1 MEAKVWVEAE
11 QATAALVF
19 AGGGRR
25 LEISMTEPVSL
36 AGLISSIL
44 GYFGLPPIDPPVL
57 GNDGPWAKML
67 NQPVLPSLVLASDA
81 AAGKSLAIEAAFVL
95 EPPFSFGG
103 EIDVGPL
110 KIELLPY
117 VKVQAV
123 YIEYDRASGLELK
136 AKVLF
141 LDKPPSARELPAA
154 ADDPGQGQIVSYPFP
169 APVTQKAGDKTFQIK
184 YFGLGQRFG
193 PTVDPNAPDPLRAV
207 ITALEEQLTS
217 TDPKTVLTEL
227 VQKYYHPDRGWYVGA
242 HIGMRG
248 FEIRFVFSDPV
259 LYGIELTGVSGQYEG
274 LLLEILYQKLGPD
287 LGVYYG
293 TLILPTKYRTVNV
306 GAVAITFPSIAIWIY
321 TNGDFKVSVGWPLG
335 DNSIVIQAAQF
346 MGGGGFYFAKLRSGD
361 NPGTKGNVDYNPVL
375 EFGLAVFWG
384 VGRSVSQG
392 PISAQLSL
400 TVQGTFQGVL
410 AWRALNPATGQ
421 PGSIS
426 NPPDNYWFAASV
438 GIVGTLQGSVDLAII
453 KASISI
459 QITATAGVAFQ
470 LGYATVVVV
479 SADVEVTASVKVVFF
494 TIHISFSAH
503 FSTSFT
509 LGSGVGTASMDGP
522 QGDLAPFKPP
532 VLDLPIAAIAPATPR
547 QRYIELAAAVAP
559 TQAITLQFVLH
570 PTVTYDA
577 NAKGSPFALAELF
590 INAPAPNDP
599 PGNTDFETLV
609 YFFENWLLNS
619 YGPAWSNVLDNLG
632 QGWSPGPADFEEQ
645 LTSFLQGF
653 TITFSGADLVA
664 SAKQSE
670 TSVAAFPMLPPLL
683 ITAGTTQVAF
693 AVYSKQPAA
702 QPTPADYP
710 QVIDDYFRE
719 LSLSQLA
726 PEGGKRL
733 RDGPL
738 DLELTGKAVAD
749 YAFTDYFLLLAR
761 ELAHEMTSGQ
771 SPANPAAQLAG
782 IGSRFLVNGLR
793 LPVPSASVVPGD
805 VADVATDGLYDLTGQ
820 QLSVAAGTPLQATL
834 SVNPNAASETPG
846 WQIAFAG
853 GGSSTVATAPAPPA
867 TAPPAPNPNWTA
879 GAAEAVAADASLLQ
893 PLAPLHPA
901 PLWYGARTQI
911 AWTSEPAGAAFVP
924 LPDPLLG
931 LAAAQAPAVTAST
944 QPPDASGKA
953 PTVNTAPALLIRL
966 PITRVRRWS
975 TADVGHG
982 GGADAYLKDVY
993 QLGAADEDT
1002 RLLIERL
1009 IAAPDALTPA
1019 TIQLLYPA
1027 QGGFASDAEPPFLAK
1042 ANLSTTNRPS
1052 LLTWPRPFLTR
1063 LAALGAADLGP
1074 VSAGVAT
1081 AADRGAFLRLVWEC
1095 SVTNGSEFY
1104 LHCAGIPS
1112 HVFVQGDRAD
1122 VAILVQLGPPAAQT
1136 TLESYTNT
1144 LTAQTSGGGLFLNVV
1159 EHTQALPNY
1168 PSGCIG
1174 FELVRARPQP
1184 DTDPY
1189 SEATIAALYTL
1200 LQFQI
1205 EATAAPSPG
1214 APAFVASGWSQAIG
1228 PADDDS
1234 SDAYRCVVPIYR
1246 FVSHSDQGAASVEPS
1261 RYAPIGGTP
1270 KLAFLLEDVFGNE
1283 LLCYPHSQSFPVLYS
1298 DPLVPVDQWPGV
1310 HLAWDVAANSGQVEL
1325 TVTASFEI
1333 GDVLGRDQVVI
1344 ATPAP
1349 GSTVA
1354 TPSIPVSGTVCN
1366 TADSVTVTVGQGT
1379 AQPVA
1384 VDPKSGEWAAASIEL
1399 APGTNTI
1406 TVVATAPDKT
1416 TVSSTVTVTYSLTS
1430 AVADAGPPTTAVDTF
1445 ATRAATA
1452 LARYAAIVDQLAD
1465 PGTSL
1470 ELTTTLAPPPVAI
1483 TSPSADAALEGA
1495 QVTVRGLVQDP
1506 SAKVVVN
1513 GVSATVEEDGS
1524 FAAPDIP
1531 LTPGQAVLNAVA
1543 TPPSGPAVSASVR
1556 VWQRQGTS
1564 VATTLAPPGESGVV
1578 TSGEAL
1584 RGPLAKLVS
1593 DLVEQLKAVAGGG
1606 TAVPVAAQTISA
1618 SLPLDALRDRIDD
1631 VFAVG
1636 VYLFLSRPSN
1646 IDPSAAGELP
1656 SIASIA
1662 SNVPAPATAAFAAA
1676 FEKAF
1681 TGFDGG
1687 DGLLKLAARPQPA
1700 GPSVGVPQ
1708 LWAMRWSATAGV
1720 LVDFRNGSP
1729 TAAEPVYFA
1738 PKPLSRTLVGGPV
1751 QVPVYDADLHR
1762 SYETHTYNDVDLDV
1776 WAQGFLTDFEN
1787 LLSPSMAVAIAS
1799 LDSATFANLMSSKA
1813 DLAEAISKW
1822 IAPVYADQAG
1832 QGNPTD
1838 AEQQFEQALLTSLS
1852 ADYGTGAIV
1861 QRPVWI
1867 SVAGAA
1873 EEDAGLPPRLFGAV
1887 QPPPLWIKTP
1897 KDGAIVSSSPVTV
1910 SGGVDSTA
1918 TSVTV
1923 NGVEATLANGN
1934 FTASVALKSGS
1945 NEIEAIAY
1953 RNKEAIAQAAVQV
1966 TFDAALTE
1974 TAPDSSSA
1982 LYTFTSAQLPLINSS
1997 DPQYLTFLAST
2008 AQSLATLEI
2017 PLTYNAGFL
2026 DHHFQVADRAF
2037 GYTPSSWLKFASA
2050 GAGSQFD
2057 FALGTL
2063 RIPLPLRQY
2072 PPLPVLIDQRATDPP
2087 ASSTGGVVIASPTSG
2102 TIINANSVR
2111 VSGRLPG
2118 PNLSV
2123 MVNNVPAHVFQA
2135 DDATWFS
2142 VDALPLDQGESTIT
2156 ATARDGGGTVVGSS
2170 TVTVYDVSGLSLL
2183 DALNT
2188 VLRWNYQA
2196 TVRPS
2201 QDPHDELV
2209 VEVAWNGPLSEKRLA
2224 QPLDAAQTLFQA
2236 LACFRSA
2243 FAGLKP
2249 FVEAAPELAFSPTTA
2264 ISKQQCIEA
2273 LKATAALI
2281 SDVAAASS
2289 RHQTTLL
2296 ATAATAAQW
2305 SSDFVVQFDHVEDG
2319 KLVVLRREST
2329 GDQTPWPTINGK
2341 PPDDAALADLTARP
2355 SPALTEGTWVTKS
2368 YPYEKAAE
2376 LVLVWPDLPV
2386 LEVQNASAR
2395 FQTIRNADLGDGRK
2409 VDDAFI
2415 FTTPVVR
2422 FATPAVPFIS
2432 ASGLGP
2438 FPSQQTLAETL
2449 SQLYRPLLSIDA
2461 AVERVL
2467 RTDIDYAWKVAV
2479 DGAGSSL
2486 LSRAPITLVPGLTI
2500 GPSSGDE
2507 QDDPIAVFLTQLAA
2521 AVQTWLASRTAAG
2534 HDDFLFVDAVLFGTL
2549 NGIETPLLQLSDVE
2563 FSLSPSLVSGG

>member
-1 MEAKVWVEAE
+1 MEAKVWVTAE
-11 QATAALVF
+11 EATAALVF
-19 AGGGRR
+19 GGGGRR

-81 AAGKSLAIEAAFVL
+81 SSGKSLAIEAAFVL
-95 EPPFSFGG
+95 EPPFTFGG
-103 EIDVGPL
+103 DISVGPL

-117 VKVQAV
+117 VKVEAV
-123 YIEYDRASGLELK
+123 YIEYDRANGLGLK
-136 AKVLF
+136 AKVIF
-141 LDKPPSARELPAA
+141 LDKPPSARELPAV
-154 ADDPGQGQIVSYPFP
+154 ADDAGQGQIVSYPFP
-169 APVTQKAGDKTFQIK
+169 APVTQKSGDKTFQIK

-207 ITALEEQLTS
+207 IDALEAQLTS

-242 HIGMRG
+242 HIAMRG

-306 GAVAITFPSIAIWIY
+306 GAVSITFPSISIWVY

-361 NPGTKGNVDYNPVL
+361 NPGTQGNVDYNPVL

-459 QITATAGVAFQ
+459 QVTATAGVAFQ

-509 LGSGVGTASMDGP
+509 IGSGVGTASMDGP

-532 VLDLPIAAIAPATPR
+532 ALDLAVAAIAPAPPR
-547 QRYIELAAAVAP
+547 QRYIELAAAATP
-559 TQAITLQFVLH
+559 TKAITLQFVLH
-570 PTVTYDA
+570 PTVTYDTQA
-577 NAKGSPFALAELF
+577 NGTPFAVAELF
-590 INAPAPNDP
+590 IASPAPSDP
-599 PGNTDFETLV
+599 PGDSDFENLV
-609 YFFENWLLNS
+609 YFFESWLLDS
-619 YGPAWSNVLDNLG
+619 YGPTWSNVLDNLG

-645 LTSFLQGF
+645 VTSFLQGF

-664 SAKQSE
+664 SAQQSE
-670 TSVAAFPMLPPLL
+670 TTVAAFPMLPPLL
-683 ITAGTTQVAF
+683 VTAGTTQVAF
-693 AVYSKQPAA
+693 AVYSKQPSA

-726 PEGGKRL
+726 PEGGKAL
-733 RDGPL
+733 REGPL
-738 DLELTGKAVAD
+738 DLSLTGKAVAD

-771 SPANPAAQLAG
+771 VPANPAAQLAG
-782 IGSRFLVNGLR
+782 IGSRFLINGLR
-793 LPVPSASVVPGD
+793 LPVPGAAVVPGD
-805 VADVATDGLYDLTGQ
+805 VADVATDGLYNLTGQ
-820 QLSVAAGTPLQATL
+820 QLPGAAGSPFQATL
-834 SVNPNAASETPG
+834 SVNPNAASESPG

-853 GGSSTVATAPAPPA
+853 GGSSTTATAPVAS
-867 TAPPAPNPNWTA
+867 TPPAPNPNWTPGATLVDAA
-879 GAAEAVAADASLLQ
+879 GGASLVR
-893 PLAPLHPA
+893 PLTPLHPA

-911 AWTSEPAGAAFVP
+911 GWTSEPEGSAIVP
-924 LPDPLLG
+924 LPDPVLS
-931 LAAAQAPAVTAST
+931 LAAAVATPVTAST
-944 QPPDASGKA
+944 QPPDAAGKA
-953 PTVNTAPALLIRL
+953 PTVDVAPALLIRL
-966 PITRVRRWS
+966 PITRVRLWS
-975 TADVGHG
+975 ASNVGHG
-982 GGADAYLKDVY
+982 GGADSYLKDVY
-993 QLGAADEDT
+993 QLGPADEDT
-1002 RLLIERL
+1002 QLLIERL
-1009 IAAPDALTPA
+1009 IAARNALKGA

-1027 QGGFASDAEPPFLAK
+1027 QGGFASDADPPFLAK

-1063 LAALGAADLGP
+1063 LGALGANDLGP

-1081 AADRGAFLRLVWEC
+1081 TAERAAFLRLVWEC
-1095 SVTNGSEFY
+1095 SVTNGSQFY

-1112 HVFVQGDRAD
+1112 DAFAQGDRAE
-1122 VAILVQLGPPAAQT
+1122 VAILVELGPPASEV
-1136 TLESYTNT
+1136 TLESYMNT
-1144 LTAQTSGGGLFLNVV
+1144 LTAQTNGGGLFLNVN

-1174 FELVRARPQP
+1174 FELVRPRPEP
-1184 DTDPY
+1184 DTSPY

-1205 EATAAPSPG
+1205 QATAAAGAG
-1214 APAFVASGWSQAIG
+1214 APAFTASGWSQAIG
-1228 PADDDS
+1228 PVDGGS
-1234 SDAYRCVVPIYR
+1234 SDAYRCVVPVYR
-1246 FVSHSDQGAASVEPS
+1246 FVAQPVGDAAPAEPS
-1261 RYAPIGGTP
+1261 RYAPIGGAP
-1270 KLAFLLEDVFGNE
+1270 NLAFLLEDVFGNE
-1283 LLCYPHSQSFPVLYS
+1283 LLCYPHSQSFPALYC
-1298 DPLVPVDQWPGV
+1298 DPLIPVDQWPGV
-1310 HLAWDVAANSGQVEL
+1310 HLAWEVVQNSGEVEL

-1354 TPSIPVSGTVCN
+1354 TSSIPVSGTVSN
-1366 TADSVTVTVGQGT
+1366 TADTVTIKVGEGT
-1379 AQPVA
+1379 PVPA
-1384 VDPKSGEWAAASIEL
+1384 TVDAKTGEWAAASIQL
-1399 APGTNTI
+1399 ASGTNTI

-1416 TVSSTVTVTYSLTS
+1416 TVSSIVTVTYSATAALG
-1430 AVADAGPPTTAVDTF
+1430 AAGPPATAIDTF

-1452 LARYAAIVDQLAD
+1452 LARYQTISEQLAD

-1470 ELTTTLAPPPVAI
+1470 ELATTLAPPPVAI
-1483 TSPSADAALEGA
+1483 TSPAADAALAGT
-1495 QVTVRGLVQDP
+1495 QVSVQGVVQDP

-1513 GVSATVEEDGS
+1513 GVTATVAGDGS
-1524 FAAPDIP
+1524 FAAEGVP
-1531 LTPGQAVLNAVA
+1531 LNAGETVLTAVA
-1543 TPPSGPAVSASVR
+1543 TPTSGPDVSASVR

-1564 VATTLAPPGESGVV
+1564 VAATVAPPGESGVV
-1578 TSGEAL
+1578 SSGEAV
-1584 RGPLAKLVS
+1584 RAPLAKLVS
-1593 DLVEQLKAVAGGG
+1593 DALKQLKLVAAGG
-1606 TAVPVAAQTISA
+1606 TAATVPAQTITA
-1618 SLPLDALRDRIDD
+1618 ALPLETLRNRIDD
-1631 VFAVG
+1631 VFPVG
-1636 VYLFLSRPSN
+1636 VYVTLSRSSN
-1646 IDPSAAGELP
+1646 IDASAAGELP

-1662 SNVPAPATAAFAAA
+1662 SNVPAPATGSFAAN

-1687 DGLLKLAARPQPA
+1687 EGLLKLAARPQPA
-1700 GPSVGVPQ
+1700 GPSVGVPE

-1729 TAAEPVYFA
+1729 TGIEPVYFA
-1738 PKPLSRTLVGGPV
+1738 PKPLSRTLVGGSV
-1751 QVPVYDADLHR
+1751 DVPAYDADLR
-1762 SYETHTYNDVDLDV
+1762 PSYETRTYSDVDLDV
-1776 WAQGFLTDFEN
+1776 WAQSFLASFED

-1799 LDSATFANLMSSKA
+1799 LDASTYANLMNSKA
-1813 DLAEAISKW
+1813 ELAEAISKW

-1832 QGNPTD
+1832 EGNPTD
-1838 AEQQFEQALLTSLS
+1838 AQQQFEQALLASLS

-1867 SVAGAA
+1867 SVTGAA
-1873 EEDAGLPPRLFGAV
+1873 EEGAALPPRLFGAI

-1897 KDGAIVSSSPVTV
+1897 KDGATVSSSPLIV
-1910 SGGVDSTA
+1910 SGGVETTA

-1923 NGVEATLANGN
+1923 NGVDATLANGT
-1934 FTASVALKSGS
+1934 FSASVPLKSGS

-1953 RNKEAIAQAAVQV
+1953 RNEEPIAQATVRV
-1966 TFDAALTE
+1966 TLDAALT
-1974 TAPDSSSA
+1974 ASPPDSSGS

-2017 PLTYNAGFL
+2017 PLTYNTGFL
-2026 DHHFQVADRAF
+2026 DHHFQVADQAF

-2050 GAGSQFD
+2050 GAGSLFD
-2057 FALGTL
+2057 FSLGTL

-2087 ASSTGGVVIASPTSG
+2087 ASSTGEVVIASPTSG
-2102 TIINANSVR
+2102 TIINVNSVR
-2111 VSGRLPG
+2111 VTGRLPG

-2123 MVNNVPAHVFQA
+2123 MVNNVPAHVFQS

-2142 VDALPLDQGESTIT
+2142 VDALPLDKGESTIT
-2156 ATARDGGGTVVGSS
+2156 ATARDEGGGVVGTS
-2170 TVTVYDVSGLSLL
+2170 TVTVYDVFGLSLL
-2183 DALNT
+2183 DALNQ
-2188 VLRWNYQA
+2188 VLRWNYQV

-2209 VEVAWNGPLSEKRLA
+2209 IEVVWNGPLGEKQPPQSLA
-2224 QPLDAAQTLFQA
+2224 GSQTLFDA

-2243 FAGLKP
+2243 WAGLKP
-2249 FVEAAPELAFSPTTA
+2249 FVDAAPALAFAGTA
-2264 ISKQQCIEA
+2264 SVSKKQCIEA

-2281 SDVAAASS
+2281 SDIAVAWSGHEATSLAKPAS
-2289 RHQTTLL
+2289 
-2296 ATAATAAQW
+2296 AGQW
-2305 SSDFVVQFDHVEDG
+2305 SSDFVLQFDQVEDG
-2319 KLVVLRREST
+2319 KLIVLRKKAK
-2329 GDQTPWPTINGK
+2329 GDGTPWPTINGK
-2341 PPDDAALADLTARP
+2341 QPDGTTSAHLAARP
-2355 SPALTEGTWVTKS
+2355 SPAVADGEWDTKTYS
-2368 YPYEKAAE
+2368 YKKASE
-2376 LVLVWPDLPV
+2376 LIFAWPDMAV

-2395 FQTIRNADLGDGRK
+2395 FQTIRNADLGDGRR

-2422 FATPAVPFIS
+2422 FATPAVPFVS

-2438 FPSQQTLAETL
+2438 FPAEPTLVETL
-2449 SQLYRPLLSIDA
+2449 SQLYTPLLSIDA

-2467 RTDIDYAWKVAV
+2467 RTDIDYAWPVAV
-2479 DGAGSSL
+2479 HGGGAPL

-2500 GPSSGDE
+2500 APAGGDE
-2507 QDDPIAVFLTQLAA
+2507 QDDTVAVFLAQLAA
-2521 AVQTWLASRTAAG
+2521 AIQTWLAPRTGAG
-2534 HDDFLFVDAVLFGTL
+2534 HDDFLIVDAVLFGTL
-2549 NGIETPLLQLSDVE
+2549 NGTETPLLQLSDVQ
-2563 FSLSPSLVSGG
+2563 FSLSPSHVIK